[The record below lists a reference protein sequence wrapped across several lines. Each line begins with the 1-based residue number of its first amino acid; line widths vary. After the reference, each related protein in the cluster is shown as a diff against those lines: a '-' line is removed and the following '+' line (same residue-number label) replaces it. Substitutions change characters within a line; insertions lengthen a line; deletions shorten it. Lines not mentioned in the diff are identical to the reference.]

1 MLLVAGL
8 MHDCGMYPTT
18 SSDDLLHLMPWPS
31 QVFVSY
37 DSTNKRQSCGA
48 TVLHMMGGES
58 PQVLAFAEQVLAS
71 TSLGRIEITVSNHC
85 SCAAPQLSM
94 NESYELSVAEDAI
107 SLTAHSRWGALR
119 GVATLAQLAC
129 SDQLYRGLHIEDRPR
144 FAWRGLLLDV
154 ARHFFPIA
162 SLKLV
167 IDGLAA
173 VKMNVLHLH
182 LSDDQGFRFPSTA
195 FPNLASDDHYIAD
208 ELREL
213 VSYAAHRGVRIV
225 PELDMPGH
233 VTSWLV
239 AHPEWGTQQPAAT
252 RRFGV
257 HKACLNPLDESVYQA
272 IDVLLGEVAEIF
284 PDEYLHLG
292 GDEVNPSW
300 WQSDPAIASYLEQ
313 EQLDTHDLQNQFL
326 IRVCAMVAK
335 LGKKAVGW
343 DEVLHRQMPD
353 CVVQNWRGATSR
365 DRALALSR
373 PVLVSGPYYL
383 DLHYPADVHY
393 GFDPEAAQTQWLAQ
407 EDALQH
413 DPRLS
418 HVAEGMAWT
427 KHWRKDRVEYEGE
440 VRVLG
445 GEACLW
451 AELVNPDVLATRLW
465 SRLPAVAERLWSPAA
480 CTDPASMYQRLHACW
495 RALPENPEALA
506 RHKLLGLGYSEA
518 QLGSI
523 SLLEPVKWYG
533 RLLGKEALQ
542 ARLSGT
548 EMPKARPYHADTPL
562 NRVVDYLPPES
573 MPARQL
579 AELAIFDGAT
589 QVKALLAAW
598 GDDLLA
604 ADAELRPILTRLAAG
619 SDVVIALHAGVLSVA
634 QALQQMHTLAEPQN
648 EYIAAPL
655 IGWCTALA
663 QQITAD

>member
-1 MLLVAGL
+1 
-8 MHDCGMYPTT
+8 MHDCGMCPAN
-18 SSDDLLHLMPWPS
+18 SSDDLLYLMPWPS
-31 QVFVSY
+31 LVSVSY
-37 DSTNKRQSCGA
+37 DSTNKPQNRGA
-48 TVLHMMGGES
+48 TALHMMGTQS
-58 PQVLAFAEQVLAS
+58 PSVLAFAEQVLAS

-85 SCAAPQLSM
+85 SSATPQLSM
-94 NESYELSVAEDAI
+94 NESYELSVVEDAI

-129 SDQLYRGLHIEDRPR
+129 SEQLFTGLQIKDSPR

-154 ARHFFPIA
+154 ARHFLPMA
-162 SLKLV
+162 SLKSV

-182 LSDDQGFRFPSTA
+182 LSDDQGFRFPSA
-195 FPNLASDDHYIAD
+195 VFPNLASDDHYTAD

-213 VSYAAHRGVRIV
+213 VSYGADRGVRIV

-239 AHPEWGTQQPAAT
+239 AHPEWGTQQTAAS

-257 HKACLNPLDESVYQA
+257 HNACLNPLDESVYQA
-272 IDVLLGEVAEIF
+272 VDVLLGEVAEIF
-284 PDEYLHLG
+284 PDEYLHVG

-313 EQLDTHDLQNQFL
+313 EQLSTHDLQNQFL
-326 IRVCAMVAK
+326 IRVCAMVTK
-335 LGKKAVGW
+335 LGKKAIGW
-343 DEVLHRQMPD
+343 DEVLHPQMPD

-373 PVLVSGPYYL
+373 PVLVSAPYYL

-407 EDALQH
+407 EDALQQ
-413 DPRLS
+413 DPRLA
-418 HVAEGMAWT
+418 HVADGMAWT

-440 VRVLG
+440 IRVLG

-451 AELVNPDVLATRLW
+451 SELVNPDALPTRLW
-465 SRLPAVAERLWSPAA
+465 SRLPAVAERLWSPAS
-480 CTDPASMYQRLHACW
+480 CTDTANMYRRLQACW

-518 QLGSI
+518 QLGAI

-548 EMPKARPYHADTPL
+548 EMPKARPYHAETPL

-579 AELAIFDGAT
+579 AERALFDAAT
-589 QVKALLAAW
+589 QVKALLSAW
-598 GDDLLA
+598 GDDLHA
-604 ADAELRPILTRLAAG
+604 ADHELRPVLARLAQG
-619 SDVVIALHAGVLSVA
+619 VDVVFALQTGALSVE
-634 QALQQMHTLAEPQN
+634 QALQQMRTLAEPQD

-655 IGWCTALA
+655 IDWCTAIG
-663 QQITAD
+663 QQMVDD